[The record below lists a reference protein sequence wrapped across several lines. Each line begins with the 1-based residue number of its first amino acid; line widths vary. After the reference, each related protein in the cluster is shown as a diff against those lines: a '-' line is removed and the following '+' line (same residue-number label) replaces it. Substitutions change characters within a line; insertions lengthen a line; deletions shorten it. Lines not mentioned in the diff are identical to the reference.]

1 LSKFKNIILKNL
13 SKQKK
18 NRQSKEYGLNLIGKQ
33 KKRVKLQKK
42 INLKDKKKIS
52 GVKFKRH
59 INFINYSRLKKS

>member
-1 LSKFKNIILKNL
+1 LSKFKNIIFKNL

-42 INLKDKKKIS
+42 INLKDKKK
-52 GVKFKRH
+52 
-59 INFINYSRLKKS
+59 N